1 MEKFLILFPPVKPLT
16 ETEAQLF
23 WKENYRDSHTEIKKT
38 IQLDYN
44 FLPIIKSS
52 VVRTHCERI
61 RLNFLWN
68 SVPVS
73 IVNMGDNEV
82 YPCKYFAKTQKDVV
96 KDLES
101 FFELGTNKINGQ
113 EICRLFNN

>member
-23 WKENYRDSHTEIKKT
+23 WKENYRDSRTEIKKI

-44 FLPIIKSS
+44 FLPIIKPS

-68 SVPVS
+68 SVPVN

-82 YPCKYFAKTQKDVV
+82 YPCKYFVRKPQKM
-96 KDLES
+96 L
-101 FFELGTNKINGQ
+101 
-113 EICRLFNN
+113 

>member
-1 MEKFLILFPPVKPLT
+1 MEKSLILFPPVKPLT

-23 WKENYRDSHTEIKKT
+23 WKENYRDSRTEIKKI

-44 FLPIIKSS
+44 FLPIIKPS

-61 RLNFLWN
+61 RLNFLWK

-82 YPCKYFAKTQKDVV
+82 YPCKYFVRKPQKM
-96 KDLES
+96 L
-101 FFELGTNKINGQ
+101 
-113 EICRLFNN
+113 

>member
-1 MEKFLILFPPVKPLT
+1 MQWRNSSFSFLLSNPWQKQKHNCSEKKTT
-16 ETEAQLF
+16 ETLGL
-23 WKENYRDSHTEIKKT
+23 KLKKI

-44 FLPIIKSS
+44 FLPIIKPS

-68 SVPVS
+68 SVPVN

-82 YPCKYFAKTQKDVV
+82 YPCKYFVWKPQTM
-96 KDLES
+96 L
-101 FFELGTNKINGQ
+101 
-113 EICRLFNN
+113 